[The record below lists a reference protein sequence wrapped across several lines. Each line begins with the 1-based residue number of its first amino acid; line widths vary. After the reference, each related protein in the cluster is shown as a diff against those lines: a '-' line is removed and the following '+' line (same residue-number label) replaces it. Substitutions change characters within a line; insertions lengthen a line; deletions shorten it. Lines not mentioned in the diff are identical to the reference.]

1 MLREF
6 LLVDDRITQETLAQ
20 SMRVSRVTIN
30 QLING
35 RRAVTAEMAL
45 RLAKALR
52 TTPEL
57 WLNLQRQVD
66 LTVARRQLA
75 RELRSIKPIRDPL
88 TKKELFYDL
97 VS

>member
-1 MLREF
+1 VLREF